1 MIPYLS
7 ALSNLS
13 FASSSPAAMGSF
25 HNPMPP
31 ARSGQSMASSVSP
44 DAAVSAQSA
53 APSVSPDAAA
63 IPGRSRIT
71 DPEGQTRIP
80 GKPDTDTYECQ
91 TCKNRKYQDGSNDP
105 GVSFKTPTRLSPER
119 AAFAIRAHEA
129 EHVAHARVKA
139 QKEDQ
144 EIVSQSVSY
153 RTGICPECGRVYM
166 AGGTTRTTFRSA
178 PVVEEAPVE
187 KGRYVDL
194 CV

>member
-1 MIPYLS
+1 
-7 ALSNLS
+7 
-13 FASSSPAAMGSF
+13 
-25 HNPMPP
+25 
-31 ARSGQSMASSVSP
+31 MASSVSP